1 MTSLLLRDIEHWT
14 QGFCSFTIGAAQPG
28 DLVVYRKGGKVR
40 EVTRVL
46 RNGHLWA
53 EDANGK
59 RHLITRPEEFRVMK
73 TISATYVTRGFN
85 KVTRIEKTRETLDL

>member
-1 MTSLLLRDIEHWT
+1 MTSILLRDIEHWT
-14 QGFCSFTIGAAQPG
+14 QSFCSFTIGAAQPG
-28 DLVVYRKGGKVR
+28 DLVVYRTGGKVR

-59 RHLITRPEEFRVMK
+59 RILIKRPEEFRVMK
-73 TISATYVTRGFN
+73 TINATYVTRGFN